1 MKSSQDDLRFMRR
14 VLELARAGVGQA
26 SPNPC
31 VGAVVVDAEGEIAGE
46 GTHIFAGRK
55 HAEILA
61 LEQAGERAHGGT
73 LYLNLEP
80 CCHTGRTGPCTEA
93 VIRSGVKTVVAG
105 MVDPNP
111 QVAGKGLRQL
121 RDAGIEVRSGIFEAE
136 ARKLN
141 EGFTCWIRTGK
152 PLVTLKSAMTLDA
165 KIARP
170 GGGGNITGDVARAH
184 VQQLRHA
191 SDAILVG
198 VGTVVQDDPLLTDR
212 SGLARGRPLLR
223 VVLDSRLRTP
233 PESRLVQSARQDV
246 VLFYTVGEERR
257 RRELESL
264 GIRVEQAGGG
274 ERCDM
279 AAVVRWLGTQEATS
293 LLIEGGSAVN
303 AAALAAGVVDKV
315 FFYYAPWL
323 LGARAVPFASGQG
336 ADFSVQIQ
344 SAMLHGMGDDFA
356 VEGYLRDP
364 YAEGDSFIYQ

>member
-1 MKSSQDDLRFMRR
+1 MKHGVEDLRFMRR
-14 VLELARAGVGQA
+14 ALELARAGVGQA

-31 VGAVVVDAEGEIAGE
+31 VGAVVVDAADEIVGE

-61 LEQAGERAHGGT
+61 LEQAGGRAAGGS

-111 QVAGKGLRQL
+111 QVAGNGLRQL
-121 RDAGIEVRSGIFEAE
+121 RAAGIEVRSGVLEAE

-165 KIARP
+165 KIAQP
-170 GGGGNITGDVARAH
+170 GGGGSITGEVARAH

-198 VGTVVQDDPLLTDR
+198 VGTVLQDDPLLTDR
-212 SGLARGRPLLR
+212 SGKPRGRRLLR

-233 PESRLVQSARQDV
+233 PQSRLVESAQQDV
-246 VLFYTVGEERR
+246 VIFYTVDDERR
-257 RRELESL
+257 RCALESR
-264 GIRVEQAGGG
+264 GIRVEQAGSG
-274 ERCDM
+274 ERCDL
-279 AAVVRWLGTQEATS
+279 AAVIAWLGEQAATS
-293 LLIEGGSAVN
+293 LMIEGGSSVN
-303 AAALAAGVVDKV
+303 AAALAAGVVDKI
-315 FFYYAPWL
+315 FFYYAARL
-323 LGARAVPFASGQG
+323 LGGRAVPFADGRG
-336 ADFSVQIQ
+336 TDFAVEIKAAQ
-344 SAMLHGMGDDFA
+344 LHGMGEDFA

-364 YAEGDSFIYQ
+364 YAEGEHMVCQ